1 MIAQGLTSPAAAQLL
16 KQYGPNEI
24 LEKRPNALIKLLKAL
39 SSPAS
44 LMLVVA
50 SALSFYI
57 GERFDGF
64 FILALLV
71 LNVGMTLWHTRK
83 ADRALEALRSQ
94 LSVEAK
100 VLRDGA
106 WKSVPSR
113 ELVVGD
119 TIKCG
124 VGVLVAADTR
134 IEQAVN
140 VEINEAVLT
149 GESLPKEKKAG
160 DTAYSGSVVVTGS
173 FTGTVFATGNKAFFG
188 KIADAGK
195 EGKRIS
201 SMERDILSIS
211 RFLIIASLIAVGI
224 LTIIFLLD
232 GQPLTDILILDLSLL
247 IAGIPVSLPTVMTL
261 IISIGAL
268 AVAAK
273 KALVRRLSSLEDFAN
288 VTLLLTDKTGTLT
301 ENKISIG
308 RVHAYKSFS
317 EAEVRLFAAV
327 AAKAD
332 GDSVIDRAIAEGA
345 PQPDPASHRVL
356 QSIPADSTR
365 KRSTALL
372 EREGV
377 QYLLSM
383 GTPPRIEGLCTPL
396 DGLTQ
401 TIHEDTEKAAFDGS
415 RAIAVAIKKNPSG
428 IEDEHGMTLIGMLVL
443 TDPLRADAQETLRF
457 LQKEGVD
464 AIMVTGDTKETAAHV
479 AASLGLAGQVVRT
492 KDVDLAHLPADIF
505 TTTAAFAEVSPEDKL
520 ALVTAAQQRYVVAA
534 TGDGVNDL
542 PAVRKA
548 DVGIAVANAV
558 DALKGTA
565 DIVLLDSGI
574 SVMQTALTEARKIF
588 FRLYNYSVYR
598 ISESFRL
605 IITALVLSLIIKGFP
620 LTPVQIILLAFLNDI
635 PIITLAFDHVK
646 RADRPANLAPRER
659 FTLGTLFGLVGV
671 ANSLLMYFLLAD
683 VFHLPLALIQTAFFL
698 KLTVGGHMLVYVAHT
713 KERWW
718 KFLPARSVIWAT
730 GLTQVMATALAVFGI
745 FIAPIPIALATFIW
759 LWAFFW
765 MQVSEWAKVLQSRF
779 SIPRAVL
786 NPVAFR

>member
-1 MIAQGLTSPAAAQLL
+1 MIAQGLTSPAAAKLL

-173 FTGTVFATGNKAFFG
+173 FTGTVFATGNKAVFG

-232 GQPLTDILILDLSLL
+232 GQPLTDIL
-247 IAGIPVSLPTVMTL
+247 
-261 IISIGAL
+261 
-268 AVAAK
+268 
-273 KALVRRLSSLEDFAN
+273 
-288 VTLLLTDKTGTLT
+288 
-301 ENKISIG
+301 
-308 RVHAYKSFS
+308 
-317 EAEVRLFAAV
+317 
-327 AAKAD
+327 
-332 GDSVIDRAIAEGA
+332 
-345 PQPDPASHRVL
+345 
-356 QSIPADSTR
+356 
-365 KRSTALL
+365 
-372 EREGV
+372 
-377 QYLLSM
+377 
-383 GTPPRIEGLCTPL
+383 
-396 DGLTQ
+396 
-401 TIHEDTEKAAFDGS
+401 
-415 RAIAVAIKKNPSG
+415 
-428 IEDEHGMTLIGMLVL
+428 
-443 TDPLRADAQETLRF
+443 
-457 LQKEGVD
+457 
-464 AIMVTGDTKETAAHV
+464 
-479 AASLGLAGQVVRT
+479 
-492 KDVDLAHLPADIF
+492 
-505 TTTAAFAEVSPEDKL
+505 
-520 ALVTAAQQRYVVAA
+520 
-534 TGDGVNDL
+534 
-542 PAVRKA
+542 
-548 DVGIAVANAV
+548 
-558 DALKGTA
+558 
-565 DIVLLDSGI
+565 
-574 SVMQTALTEARKIF
+574 
-588 FRLYNYSVYR
+588 
-598 ISESFRL
+598 
-605 IITALVLSLIIKGFP
+605 
-620 LTPVQIILLAFLNDI
+620 
-635 PIITLAFDHVK
+635 
-646 RADRPANLAPRER
+646 
-659 FTLGTLFGLVGV
+659 
-671 ANSLLMYFLLAD
+671 
-683 VFHLPLALIQTAFFL
+683 
-698 KLTVGGHMLVYVAHT
+698 
-713 KERWW
+713 
-718 KFLPARSVIWAT
+718 
-730 GLTQVMATALAVFGI
+730 
-745 FIAPIPIALATFIW
+745 
-759 LWAFFW
+759 
-765 MQVSEWAKVLQSRF
+765 
-779 SIPRAVL
+779 
-786 NPVAFR
+786 

>member
-1 MIAQGLTSPAAAQLL
+1 MTGLSSAEAARLL
-16 KQYGPNEI
+16 AQYGPNEI
-24 LEKRPNALIKLLKAL
+24 VEKRPGAFVKLFKAL
-39 SSPAS
+39 ASPAS
-44 LMLVVA
+44 LMLSVA

-57 GERFDGF
+57 GQRFDGF
-64 FILALLV
+64 FIFALLV

-83 ADRALEALRSQ
+83 ADHALEALRSQ

-100 VLRDGA
+100 VLRDGM
-106 WKSVPSR
+106 WKNIPSR

-119 TIKCG
+119 VIECG
-124 VGVLVAADTR
+124 VGALVTADTR
-134 IEQAVN
+134 IGEAVN
-140 VEINEAVLT
+140 LEINEAVLT
-149 GESLPKEKKAG
+149 GESLPKEKKTG
-160 DTAYSGSVVVTGS
+160 DTAYSGSVVVTGI
-173 FTGTVFATGNKAFFG
+173 FTGTVSTIGNAAFFG
-188 KIADAGK
+188 KIASAGK
-195 EGKRIS
+195 EGKRKS

-211 RFLIIASLIAVGI
+211 RFLIIASLIAIAI
-224 LTIIFLLD
+224 LTVIFLLD
-232 GQPLTDILILDLSLL
+232 GQPIADILILDLSLL

-301 ENKISIG
+301 ENKISVE
-308 RVHAYKSFS
+308 RVHAYAPFS
-317 EAEVRLFAAV
+317 EAEVRLLAAT
-327 AAKAD
+327 AAGAD
-332 GDSVIDRAIAEGA
+332 GDSVIDHAIAESTT
-345 PQPDPASHRVL
+345 QSDLASYRIL

-365 KRSTALL
+365 KRTTALL
-372 EREGV
+372 ERGGAR
-377 QYLLSM
+377 YLVSI
-383 GTPPRIEGLCTPL
+383 GTPPIIKSLCAPL
-396 DGLTQ
+396 DGLAE
-401 TIHEDTEKAAFDGS
+401 TIHKDTEDAAFDGS
-415 RAIAVAIKKNPSG
+415 RAVAVAFKKNPSD
-428 IEDEHGMTLIGMLVL
+428 IADEHSMNFIGMLVL
-443 TDPLRADAQETLRF
+443 ADPLRTDAKETLRF
-457 LQKEGVD
+457 LKKEGAN

-479 AASLGLAGQVVRT
+479 AATLGLTGQIVRT
-492 KDVDLAHLPADIF
+492 KDLDLAHLPADIF
-505 TTTAAFAEVSPEDKL
+505 AATAAFAEVSPEDKL
-520 ALVTAAQQRYVVAA
+520 ALVTHAQEHYTVAV

-574 SVMQTALTEARKIF
+574 SVMQTALVEARKIF

-605 IITALVLSLIIKGFP
+605 IITALVLGLIIKGFP

-635 PIITLAFDHVK
+635 PIITLAFDRVK
-646 RADRPANLAPRER
+646 RADRPADLAPRER

-718 KFLPARSVIWAT
+718 KFLPAKSVIWAT
-730 GLTQVMATALAVFGI
+730 GLTQAMATVLAVFGI
-745 FIAPIPIALATFIW
+745 FIAPIPLALAAFIW

-765 MQVSEWAKVLQSRF
+765 MQVSEGMKVFQSSF
-779 SIPRAVL
+779 SIPRATL
-786 NPVAFR
+786 NPVASR